1 MYKKTLSLL
10 MVILMTATPA
20 VTLAQE
26 TEEEGKLTTI
36 NMGEIAPYSGI
47 LLDSIAVAKINVDK
61 KYSLLKYDLQL
72 DLEMKKIKAGYDL
85 QLGTLQ
91 AQHDSLEDKHIS
103 LLKIKND
110 EINRLRDIL
119 KDNPNDYN
127 HWWLAGGVTAG
138 ILTSIAIFYAA
149 VEIKEKE

>member
-1 MYKKTLSLL
+1 MYKKTLSVFMALVL
-10 MVILMTATPA
+10 VVIPA
-20 VTLAQE
+20 VALAQE
-26 TEEEGKLTTI
+26 AEEEGKLTTI

-61 KYSLLKYDLQL
+61 KFSLLKYDLQL
-72 DLEMKKIKAGYDL
+72 DLEIKKIKAEYDL

>member
-1 MYKKTLSLL
+1 MSKRILSLF
-10 MVILMTATPA
+10 MVIVMAFLPT
-20 VTLAQE
+20 VVLAQDA
-26 TEEEGKLTTI
+26 EEEGKLTTI
-36 NMGEIAPYSGI
+36 NKGELAPYSGI
-47 LLDSIAVAKINVDK
+47 LLDSIAAAKINVDK
-61 KYSLLKYDLQL
+61 KYSLLKYDLEL
-72 DLEMKKIKAGYDL
+72 DLEIKKIKAQYDL

-127 HWWLAGGVTAG
+127 HWWMAGGVVAG
-138 ILTSIAIFYAA
+138 IVTSIAIFYAA
-149 VEIKEKE
+149 VEIKENE

>member
-1 MYKKTLSLL
+1 
-10 MVILMTATPA
+10 MVIVMAFLPT
-20 VTLAQE
+20 VVLAQDA
-26 TEEEGKLTTI
+26 EEEGKLTTI
-36 NMGEIAPYSGI
+36 NKGELAPYSGI
-47 LLDSIAVAKINVDK
+47 LLDSIAAAKINVDK
-61 KYSLLKYDLQL
+61 KYSLLKYDLEL
-72 DLEMKKIKAGYDL
+72 DLEIKKIKAQYDL

-127 HWWLAGGVTAG
+127 HWWMAGGVVAG
-138 ILTSIAIFYAA
+138 IVTSIAIFYAA
-149 VEIKEKE
+149 VEIKENE

>member
-1 MYKKTLSLL
+1 MSKRMLSVFMALVMATLPT
-10 MVILMTATPA
+10 V
-20 VTLAQE
+20 VLAQE

-36 NMGEIAPYSGI
+36 NIGEVAPYSGI
-47 LLDSIAVAKINVDK
+47 LLDTIAAAKINVDK
-61 KYSLLKYDLQL
+61 KYSLLKYDLEL
-72 DLEMKKIKAGYDL
+72 DLEIKKIKAQYDL

-127 HWWLAGGVTAG
+127 HWWMAGGVVAG
-138 ILTSIAIFYAA
+138 IVTSIVIFYAA
-149 VEIKEKE
+149 VEIKENE

>member
-1 MYKKTLSLL
+1 M
-10 MVILMTATPA
+10 
-20 VTLAQE
+20 
-26 TEEEGKLTTI
+26 
-36 NMGEIAPYSGI
+36 EI
-47 LLDSIAVAKINVDK
+47 
-61 KYSLLKYDLQL
+61 
-72 DLEMKKIKAGYDL
+72 KKIKAQYDL

-127 HWWLAGGVTAG
+127 HWWMAGGVVAG
-138 ILTSIAIFYAA
+138 IVTSIAIFYAA
-149 VEIKEKE
+149 VEIKENE

>member
-1 MYKKTLSLL
+1 MLSVFMALVMATLPT
-10 MVILMTATPA
+10 V
-20 VTLAQE
+20 VLAQE

-36 NMGEIAPYSGI
+36 NIGEVAPYSGI
-47 LLDSIAVAKINVDK
+47 LLDTIAAAKINVDK
-61 KYSLLKYDLQL
+61 KYSLLKYDLEL
-72 DLEMKKIKAGYDL
+72 DLEIKKIKAQYDL

-127 HWWLAGGVTAG
+127 HWWMAGGVVAG
-138 ILTSIAIFYAA
+138 IVTSIVIFYAA
-149 VEIKEKE
+149 VEIKENE